1 MNPDGPMPAIPPTP
15 PQPPQNMPEPVPQ
28 MLQAP
33 VAPAAPQYAQPGP
46 VQPTNGMATAALVL
60 GILGFLMVLPLLGS
74 LLGIIF
80 GIVALGQIKQGKG
93 SGRGIA
99 QTGLWLGV
107 ASLVLTIL
115 IVVGIFIALPAL
127 QRNSRDATRQAEV
140 ESTRTILERY
150 NFDYGQY
157 PAELN
162 EMRGYDGM
170 PSFGADSAAKFTYS
184 AKPNGCV
191 NTAAATA
198 ASPNAPKC
206 TGYSITV
213 KYENGLEDTRTDL
226 DALN

>member
-1 MNPDGPMPAIPPTP
+1 MNPDAPMPPTP
-15 PQPPQNMPEPVPQ
+15 PQPEQNTQGPTP
-28 MLQAP
+28 QAP
-33 VAPAAPQYAQPGP
+33 QPPVASAAPQYAHPAL
-46 VQPTNGMATAALVL
+46 VQPTNGFAIAALVL
-60 GILGFLMVLPLLGS
+60 GILGFLWIVPVLGS
-74 LLGIIF
+74 LLGVIF

-93 SGRGIA
+93 GGRGLA
-99 QTGLWLGV
+99 HAGLWLGA

-115 IVVGIFIALPAL
+115 IGVGIFIALPAL
-127 QRNSRDATRQAEV
+127 QRTSRDATRQAEV

-150 NFDYGQY
+150 NFEYGQY
-157 PAELN
+157 PAGLHEIW
-162 EMRGYDGM
+162 GYDGM

-198 ASPNAPKC
+198 VSPNAPKC

-226 DALN
+226 DVLK